1 MAKTHLSRSTSFSD
15 RAGHS
20 PNKALLYQGSRVLLT
35 LRPEEQDQ
43 EPVKP
48 VRREHQIR

>member
-1 MAKTHLSRSTSFSD
+1 MAKTHLSRSTSFLD
-15 RAGHS
+15 RGGHS
-20 PNKALLYQGSRVLLT
+20 PNKALLYRESRVLLT
-35 LRPEEQDQ
+35 LQPEEQDQ